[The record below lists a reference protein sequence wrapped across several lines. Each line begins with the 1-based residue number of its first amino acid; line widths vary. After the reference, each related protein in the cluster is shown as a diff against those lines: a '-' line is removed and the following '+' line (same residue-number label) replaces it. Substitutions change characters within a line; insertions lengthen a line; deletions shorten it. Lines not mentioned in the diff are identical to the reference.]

1 MLGYHHIHADTW
13 AKNHYMNFTWAEI
26 SYMTI
31 TWNKKTL
38 HVLHVKL
45 HNQPILHDFY
55 MLFQYITWQ
64 LHVFLHDITWI
75 LHEYFFIFPFLS
87 NVTPSFCFL
96 AGTQS
101 ACWMFTRKFALNPL
115 HGWLLPFILYWDK
128 NPCGMN
134 EGGIP
139 PSLDSED
146 RQSDGC
152 KVATYAWGNSSAHG
166 WGKGE
171 KGARGGQEAGPDR
184 TGSGRSPFH
193 RRTRSVP
200 AGSDEAST
208 HSWSLRARPP
218 EPPEGRSR
226 LPAAVILGL
235 ERPQQLF
242 IKPPH

>member
-1 MLGYHHIHADTW
+1 
-13 AKNHYMNFTWAEI
+13 MN
-26 SYMTI
+26 I

-38 HVLHVKL
+38 HVLHVIL

-55 MLFQYITWQ
+55 MLFQIYYMQITCI
-64 LHVFLHDITWI
+64 LHDITWI

-139 PSLDSED
+139 I
-146 RQSDGC
+146 Q
-152 KVATYAWGNSSAHG
+152 WGTLSSWWNAMI
-166 WGKGE
+166 
-171 KGARGGQEAGPDR
+171 ACLRGGM
-184 TGSGRSPFH
+184 
-193 RRTRSVP
+193 TRH
-200 AGSDEAST
+200 AKHTLKDGQTNEK
-208 HSWSLRARPP
+208 W
-218 EPPEGRSR
+218 R
-226 LPAAVILGL
+226 LILL
-235 ERPQQLF
+235 A
-242 IKPPH
+242 